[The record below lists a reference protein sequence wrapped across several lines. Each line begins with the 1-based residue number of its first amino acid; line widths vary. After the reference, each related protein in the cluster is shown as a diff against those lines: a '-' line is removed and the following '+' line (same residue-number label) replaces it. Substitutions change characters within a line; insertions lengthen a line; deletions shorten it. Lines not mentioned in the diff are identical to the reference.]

1 MFKFLSFSLTALAT
15 QYAGAADTAIERSLP
30 VPSHV
35 EVVRSFEKPM
45 DSSQSLETLTIRVP
59 LYFSQLTPLK
69 EERYKVI
76 SIQGS
81 YLVNQQGDIDALTVS
96 PKIFNPLVQSLTLTA
111 CNLDDTYLTKIGN
124 FKHLKRLDL
133 SSNRITDETTPYI
146 ASVTSLEYLSLAAT
160 HISDSSIPQLLAM
173 PNLRELDISRNEDI
187 TDEVVNLLLADTKL
201 RNVRVAFSG
210 MSRPNQRKIKQ
221 KYNPSPQFIP

>member
-30 VPSHV
+30 VPPTTIVH
-35 EVVRSFEKPM
+35 SFKKPV
-45 DSSQSLETLTIRVP
+45 DSSEFSEKLHLSGP
-59 LYFSQLTPLK
+59 LYFSQLAPLK

-76 SIQGS
+76 SLQGS
-81 YLVNQQGDIDALTVS
+81 YLINQHIEIDALTVS
-96 PKIFNPLVQSLTLTA
+96 PEVFNPLVENLTLMG
-111 CNLDDTYLTKIGN
+111 CNLEDKYLTEIGD

-133 SSNRITDETTPYI
+133 DSNKITDESIPYI
-146 ASVTSLEYLSLAAT
+146 TSLTSLEYLSLSST
-160 HISDSSIPQLLAM
+160 HISNAVVPDLLAM
-173 PNLRELDISRNEDI
+173 PNLRELDISHNEDI